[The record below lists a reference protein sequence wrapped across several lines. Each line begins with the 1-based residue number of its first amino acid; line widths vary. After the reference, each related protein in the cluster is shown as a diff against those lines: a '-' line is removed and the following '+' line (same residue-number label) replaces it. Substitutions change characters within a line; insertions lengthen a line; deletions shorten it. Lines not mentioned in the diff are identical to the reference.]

1 MMEWILILAAIIII
15 FFVSQFLKKLLAPK
29 IKPEVR
35 LLFSL
40 GCFLILISIF
50 LIKDIGN
57 KNFTLFQQIILVA
70 FSIGYLTS
78 FYFRYKK
85 IKQSTIK

>member
-1 MMEWILILAAIIII
+1 MEWILILVAITLI
-15 FFVSQFLKKLLAPK
+15 FFVSQFLQKWLAPK

-40 GCFLILISIF
+40 CWFLILMTML
-50 LIKDIGN
+50 LIHDVGRN
-57 KNFTLFQQIILVA
+57 NFTLFQQIVLIA

-85 IKQSTIK
+85 IKHSTINR